1 MHSFP
6 QKEKELYT
14 CQAFLLL
21 LAENGHLLALL
32 INRSRAAIGNVV
44 VGLAC
49 DACPWD
55 ACANR
60 SVQLESASITPRAS
74 DFNEPEALPNFLPS

>member
-1 MHSFP
+1 MRSFP
-6 QKEKELYT
+6 QREEKELYT
-14 CQAFLLL
+14 CQAILLL

-32 INRSRAAIGNVV
+32 INRSRAATGNVV

-55 ACANR
+55 TCANR
-60 SVQLESASITPRAS
+60 SIQLESASITRFYS
-74 DFNEPEALPNFLPS
+74 NEPEGHPNFLPS